1 MKKVLFVLFSFPS
14 LIFAGFACYDLDAY
28 QDENGQINWEEA
40 TKRAEQD
47 VVRDYYSDCILD
59 GGEDSEFEFR
69 NFGRT
74 KDECLGMK
82 GSKHGYVKFLVTCN
96 RCTGKIVK
104 DSLDVLEEDC
114 KNACM
119 VSNAY
124 CKAPS
129 IDPNSD
135 ENGWGG
141 KILFKGGEQCGET
154 LPECKSEESS
164 SSQSEGSSSSEN
176 LSGSSEESSSSVEES
191 SSSGFDEDSS
201 SSEDDVDSSSS
212 EDDDESSSSEGEGGC
227 GEGGDHCDLNPFDYK
242 DGLRLC
248 HTEVTYYSNLD
259 NVFCDWSSCGKCYAS
274 NTDVIKYFTK
284 RPNYYG
290 EVEFWLLCDVRQ
302 NNPTVTIQTNLPYVV
317 EETNARAYCYD
328 DMESCQRSKTNGDF
342 FVRVP
347 TIYGCRG
354 NSMHYVVPVDPE
366 RGCSVTK
373 NTDNDNYGIIFIG
386 QNITETSTLASLKWL
401 NRASEYP
408 ANFDFNK
415 LLDEPKIVESFER
428 CIRTLIYYNSTKSSS
443 SQYSSSSEEESSSSE
458 VLESSSS
465 FDEYYSS
472 NDELVE
478 SSSSGQVSVYSSSSE
493 FFDEPFIAGPDQ
505 KYSPDQIFRSGLR
518 NMEEGK
524 CYSLNPERGSQYGW
538 INNNA
543 QDSWWW
549 IEVPC
554 DGSEPIVEKTSA
566 GCVKNKRGSNAVYH
580 PGDCFSSGL
589 DNMTPG
595 KCYSLNPERGTQ
607 YGWINNNAQDSW
619 WWVET
624 PCEKDSNRGL
634 YKKATRDVFMAEN
647 DDEPQ
652 DAVERPSFY
661 FDALGRT
668 MNRRNAFGEK
678 RSVYGKI
685 RIVR

>member
-1 MKKVLFVLFSFPS
+1 MMKIVVLLLLSLFSLLYAKTVCYDFDKYMGYSNDLMEIKKNIEKEAEEEESNNCILEGGPGS
-14 LIFAGFACYDLDAY
+14 VFRMGVSIYRTTECGFGSNYKSGSVNGCLEINFACNKCEGEKLK
-28 QDENGQINWEEA
+28 EEL
-40 TKRAEQD
+40 KRIEAE
-47 VVRDYYSDCILD
+47 
-59 GGEDSEFEFR
+59 
-69 NFGRT
+69 
-74 KDECLGMK
+74 
-82 GSKHGYVKFLVTCN
+82 CN
-96 RCTGKIVK
+96 
-104 DSLDVLEEDC
+104 D
-114 KNACM
+114 ACM
-119 VSNAY
+119 SSIAY
-124 CKAPS
+124 CQKP
-129 IDPNSD
+129 DMYNST
-135 ENGWGG
+135 WGG
-141 KILFKGGEQCGET
+141 YIEDADECGET
-154 LPECKSEESS
+154 LPECLSEASSSSQDDESS
-164 SSQSEGSSSSEN
+164 SSEKMSS
-176 LSGSSEESSSSVEES
+176 SSEESSSSVEES
-191 SSSGFDEDSS
+191 SSSEEDEDSS

-472 NDELVE
+472 NDELVG

-538 INNNA
+538 INNNV

>member
-1 MKKVLFVLFSFPS
+1 MFVKNDGLLVLLLLFISNLFASDFYDNCYLTLEDQQDAIATMREACLTFGGGGSVFNVEAPSAPVTCKITMNSGEVRVYENYYGAKFDCNTCNAADMLQTIEMYRVLCNARCRENAVKCSHDMFKWGSDLKQNGTVYGDYICGDKDPS
-14 LIFAGFACYDLDAY
+14 LPGC
-28 QDENGQINWEEA
+28 
-40 TKRAEQD
+40 
-47 VVRDYYSDCILD
+47 S
-59 GGEDSEFEFR
+59 
-69 NFGRT
+69 
-74 KDECLGMK
+74 
-82 GSKHGYVKFLVTCN
+82 
-96 RCTGKIVK
+96 
-104 DSLDVLEEDC
+104 
-114 KNACM
+114 
-119 VSNAY
+119 
-124 CKAPS
+124 
-129 IDPNSD
+129 
-135 ENGWGG
+135 
-141 KILFKGGEQCGET
+141 
-154 LPECKSEESS
+154 ESS
-164 SSQSEGSSSSEN
+164 SSQDDGSSSSEE
-176 LSGSSEESSSSVEES
+176 LSSSSEESSSSVEES
-191 SSSGFDEDSS
+191 SSSKEGEESSSSEEDIDSS
-201 SSEDDVDSSSS
+201 SSEDY
-212 EDDDESSSSEGEGGC
+212 DESSSSEGEGGC

-328 DMESCQRSKTNGDF
+328 DMESCQRSKMNGDF

-443 SQYSSSSEEESSSSE
+443 SQYSSSSEEGSSSSDDA
-458 VLESSSS
+458 ESSSS
-465 FDEYYSS
+465 FDVSLSS
-472 NDELVE
+472 NEELVE
-478 SSSSGQVSVYSSSSE
+478 SSSSEHMIVYSSSSE
-493 FFDEPFIAGPDQ
+493 IFDEPFIAGPDQ
-505 KYSPDQIFRSGLR
+505 KYSPDQIFHSGLQ

-549 IEVPC
+549 VEVPC
-554 DGSEPIVEKTSA
+554 DGSMPVVEKTSA
-566 GCVKNKRGSNAVYH
+566 GCIGNKRGSNAVYH
-580 PGDCFSSGL
+580 PSDCFSSGL

-624 PCEKDSNRGL
+624 PCEKENNRGL
-634 YKKATRDVFMAEN
+634 YKKVAHQVIVDDGKDELQETRVKSN
-647 DDEPQ
+647 LN
-652 DAVERPSFY
+652 Y
-661 FDALGRT
+661 DALGRA
-668 MNRRNAFGEK
+668 MNRRNAFGEN
-678 RSVYGKI
+678 RSVYSKN

>member
-1 MKKVLFVLFSFPS
+1 MNVSAKKVIFWALLLLVIPNIYAAEFYHNCFETLEEQQAEIADMRNLCLSFGGGGATFDAYAPSVPVTCKISSESGSMVFENYYGVLYDCNTCDSKEIQKELEKYDRICNRECRQKAVKCLHVQNQWGSELQAVGTVFGDYICGDKDPS
-14 LIFAGFACYDLDAY
+14 LPGC
-28 QDENGQINWEEA
+28 
-40 TKRAEQD
+40 
-47 VVRDYYSDCILD
+47 
-59 GGEDSEFEFR
+59 SESSSSQ
-69 NFGRT
+69 N
-74 KDECLGMK
+74 
-82 GSKHGYVKFLVTCN
+82 
-96 RCTGKIVK
+96 
-104 DSLDVLEEDC
+104 
-114 KNACM
+114 
-119 VSNAY
+119 
-124 CKAPS
+124 
-129 IDPNSD
+129 
-135 ENGWGG
+135 
-141 KILFKGGEQCGET
+141 
-154 LPECKSEESS
+154 EESS
-164 SSQSEGSSSSEN
+164 SSEELSS
-176 LSGSSEESSSSVEES
+176 SSEESSSSVEES
-191 SSSGFDEDSS
+191 SSSKEGEESSSSEEDIDSS
-201 SSEDDVDSSSS
+201 SSNDEK
-212 EDDDESSSSEGEGGC
+212 DESSSSEGEGGC

-589 DNMTPG
+589 DNMTLG

-634 YKKATRDVFMAEN
+634 YKKAVHQVIVDDGKDELQETRVKSN
-647 DDEPQ
+647 LN
-652 DAVERPSFY
+652 Y
-661 FDALGRT
+661 DALGRA
-668 MNRRNAFGEK
+668 MNRRNAFGEN
-678 RSVYGKI
+678 RSVYSKN

>member
-1 MKKVLFVLFSFPS
+1 MFVKNDGLLVLLLLFISNLFASDFYDNCYLTLEDQQDAIATMREACLTFGGGGSVFNVEAPSAPVTCKITMNSGEVRVYENYYGAKFDCNTCNAADMLQTIEMYRVLCNARCRENAVKCSHDMFKWGSDLKQNGTVYGDYICGDKDPS
-14 LIFAGFACYDLDAY
+14 LPGC
-28 QDENGQINWEEA
+28 
-40 TKRAEQD
+40 
-47 VVRDYYSDCILD
+47 S
-59 GGEDSEFEFR
+59 
-69 NFGRT
+69 
-74 KDECLGMK
+74 
-82 GSKHGYVKFLVTCN
+82 
-96 RCTGKIVK
+96 
-104 DSLDVLEEDC
+104 
-114 KNACM
+114 
-119 VSNAY
+119 
-124 CKAPS
+124 
-129 IDPNSD
+129 
-135 ENGWGG
+135 
-141 KILFKGGEQCGET
+141 
-154 LPECKSEESS
+154 ESS
-164 SSQSEGSSSSEN
+164 SSQDDGSSSSEE
-176 LSGSSEESSSSVEES
+176 LSSSSEESSSSVEES
-191 SSSGFDEDSS
+191 SSSKEGEESS
-201 SSEDDVDSSSS
+201 SSEEDIDSSSS

-328 DMESCQRSKTNGDF
+328 DMESCQRSKMNGDF

-443 SQYSSSSEEESSSSE
+443 SQYSSSSEEGSSSSDDA
-458 VLESSSS
+458 ESSSS
-465 FDEYYSS
+465 FDVSLSS
-472 NDELVE
+472 NEELVE
-478 SSSSGQVSVYSSSSE
+478 SSSSEHMIVYSSSSE
-493 FFDEPFIAGPDQ
+493 IFDEPFIAGPDQ
-505 KYSPDQIFRSGLR
+505 KYSPDQIFHSGLQ

-549 IEVPC
+549 VEVPC
-554 DGSEPIVEKTSA
+554 DGSMPVVEKTSA
-566 GCVKNKRGSNAVYH
+566 GCIGNKRGSNAVYH
-580 PGDCFSSGL
+580 PSDCFSSGL

-624 PCEKDSNRGL
+624 PCEKENNRGL
-634 YKKATRDVFMAEN
+634 YKKVAHQVIVDDGKDELQETRVKSN
-647 DDEPQ
+647 LN
-652 DAVERPSFY
+652 Y
-661 FDALGRT
+661 DALGRA
-668 MNRRNAFGEK
+668 MNRRNAFGEN

-685 RIVR
+685 RDVR